1 MSELLTPLP
10 RPRTARPSRGG
21 VPATG
26 AHLLD
31 WDWARYR
38 LEDAR
43 NYWIATSSAARRPH
57 TRPVWGVWLPAGFC
71 FVTGSTAVRNLAV
84 SREITVHLESGD
96 EVVIA
101 EGEAT
106 VLSAQA
112 DLSRLA
118 EELHRKYRWALHLA
132 DGRLAGE
139 GGQGGPA
146 YLVRPRVVFG
156 WAQNGESMTRWRFGP
171 PGGR

>member
-10 RPRTARPSRGG
+10 RPRTSRPTMGG
-21 VPATG
+21 VRAGG

-43 NYWIATSSAARRPH
+43 NYWIATTSAARRPH

-71 FVTGSTAVRNLAV
+71 FVTGSAAVRNLAV
-84 SREITVHLESGD
+84 SREISVHLESGD
-96 EVVIA
+96 EVVVA

-106 VLSAQA
+106 LLAA
-112 DLSRLA
+112 REDLARLA
-118 EELHRKYRWALHLA
+118 GALADKYDWHLRLA
-132 DGRLAGE
+132 DGRLTGQN
-139 GGQGGPA
+139 GQGGPA

-156 WAQNGESMTRWRFGP
+156 WARDGESATKWRFASQA
-171 PGGR
+171 